1 MRLQR
6 PYQFLV
12 VLLLILP
19 VTIFSQQQI
28 PRIGQNSPHRLSFS
42 EDIRG
47 KKFQNNTVT
56 SYVFF
61 NNGSLYR
68 VAHGV
73 TDETP
78 FTIGI
83 IKSNLT
89 IQNLPF
95 FCKEEYR
102 FEKTT
107 SIPLR
112 VRLGSLDYVNK
123 LEGKK

>member
-1 MRLQR
+1 MKLQR
-6 PYQFLV
+6 VYQFLV

-19 VTIFSQQQI
+19 LRIFSQQQI
-28 PRIGQNSPHRLSFS
+28 PRIGQNSPHGLSLS
-42 EDIRG
+42 EEIQG
-47 KKFQNNTVT
+47 KKFQNNIVT
-56 SYVFF
+56 NYAFPD
-61 NNGSLYR
+61 NRTIYR
-68 VAHGV
+68 ITPGTIETCFITGV
-73 TDETP
+73 
-78 FTIGI
+78 
-83 IKSNLT
+83 KSKLT

-112 VRLGSLDYVNK
+112 IRLGSLDYVNN

>member
-6 PYQFLV
+6 VYQFLV

-19 VTIFSQQQI
+19 VKIFSQQQL
-28 PRIGQNSPHRLSFS
+28 PRIGQNSPHILSFS
-42 EDIRG
+42 EDFQK
-47 KKFQNNTVT
+47 KKFQN
-56 SYVFF
+56 SYVNYFF
-61 NNGSLYR
+61 LNNGTLYR
-68 VAHGV
+68 FTPGV
-73 TDETP
+73 LCASPAVE
-78 FTIGI
+78 I
-83 IKSNLT
+83 IKSKFT

-95 FCKEEYR
+95 FCKQEFQ

-112 VRLGSLDYVNK
+112 LRLGSLDYVNK